1 MEQEGKST
9 LLHLIRRFTIIDFLG
24 YLIPGSI
31 ITLSWNYR
39 FNGILKAP
47 FQDFFGEQT
56 VLLTLYFLVLSYLVG
71 TVIHEIS
78 KPLDLLVNK
87 MLYRPLKEREALGN
101 TKLYYKQI
109 FPSPLRTG
117 QESSGSVPRS
127 SAASETTGNQIDF
140 EKIYHWIQPR
150 LDDTKVPLFQAFST
164 LSRTGAVTILI
175 VALLYWTDPS
185 RQPFKFCTS
194 FFLQVFLVIALMLL
208 LIGRCYRFK
217 KTSMKYIYDYF
228 DFICIEKQ
236 IDPTHSLHKKK
247 QATADS
253 EKAVR

>member
-1 MEQEGKST
+1 MEQEGKSS

-31 ITLSWNYR
+31 VTLSLNYR
-39 FNGILKAP
+39 FNGIFKAP

-56 VLLTLYFLVLSYLVG
+56 VLLALYFLVLSYLVG

-78 KPLDLLVNK
+78 KPLDLLINK
-87 MLYRPLKEREALGN
+87 KLYRPQKGREALGN
-101 TKLYYKQI
+101 TKYYYEQI
-109 FPSPLRTG
+109 FLLSP
-117 QESSGSVPRS
+117 SSGQTSSV
-127 SAASETTGNQIDF
+127 ASETTNDQIHF

-150 LDDTKVPLFQAFST
+150 LDDTKVPLFHAFST
-164 LSRTGAVTILI
+164 LSRTGTVTVLV
-175 VALLYWTDPS
+175 VALLYWTAPS
-185 RQPFKFCTS
+185 LQPFKFCTS
-194 FFLQVFLVIALMLL
+194 FFLQVFLVVALMLL

-236 IDPTHSLHKKK
+236 IDAH
-247 QATADS
+247 A
-253 EKAVR
+253 R